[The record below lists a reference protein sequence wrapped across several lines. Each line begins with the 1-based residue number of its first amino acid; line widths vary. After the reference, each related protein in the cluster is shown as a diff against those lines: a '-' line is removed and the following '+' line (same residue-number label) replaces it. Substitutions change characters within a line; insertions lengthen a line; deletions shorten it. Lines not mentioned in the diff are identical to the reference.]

1 MTQNMNPIAREK
13 LTKLV
18 PVLNAAASKL
28 ESLSKTELPKEELVA
43 LGQLNDRVAVYLQEI
58 VMMLADDSPL
68 QIDAVVEFIEVVEFC
83 ANQIE
88 QIG

>member
-13 LTKLV
+13 LAKLV
-18 PVLNAAASKL
+18 PVLKEAASKL
-28 ESLSKTELPKEELVA
+28 ERLSKTELPKEELVA

-83 ANQIE
+83 ADQIE